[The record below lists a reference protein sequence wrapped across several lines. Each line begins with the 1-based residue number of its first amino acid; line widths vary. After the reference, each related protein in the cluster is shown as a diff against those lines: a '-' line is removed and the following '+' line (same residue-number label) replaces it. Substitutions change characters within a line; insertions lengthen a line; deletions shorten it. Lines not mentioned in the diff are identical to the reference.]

1 MSKNITNLINLGA
14 EIVNNPDKEKAISWL
29 KIWGLNSPDTEALVE
44 LLCRKYKEDNKFS
57 CKLFYWNPA
66 EGWKVYHRLQEAA
79 KDRQLDEE
87 TRYVASSLLH
97 DGSPSAMGYSLRMNA
112 YYMEQF
118 IKIISGAL

>member
-1 MSKNITNLINLGA
+1 MEEN
-14 EIVNNPDKEKAISWL
+14 
-29 KIWGLNSPDTEALVE
+29 
-44 LLCRKYKEDNKFS
+44 NKFS

-79 KDRQLDEE
+79 KDMQLDEE
-87 TRYVASSLLH
+87 TRYVANNLLH

-118 IKIISGAL
+118 IKIVTFA